1 MNKSLLTAF
10 FLVIAICSAGRVP
23 LSKQNV
29 RKQVFRP
36 FMLVDPLTA
45 RSLLNNDF
53 ENGIE
58 DPWYDSSPNTVH
70 WVVEDFSSPTASYTP
85 PAPLKGTKYLR
96 ATRDEQLTP
105 GLLILRTVVFTALP
119 GDVISFDFWIRS
131 KYTGGN
137 TLDLVVS
144 LDDVETTL
152 LSLSSYST
160 SVNFEW
166 RRISSPILDDSFT
179 EPTQVTLIFYAF
191 CGGNDEDAIAIDDI
205 VIESVADVT
214 SSLSKDKPA
223 LKEAMTHQ
231 QL

>member
-137 TLDLVVS
+137 TLEVRWAVL
-144 LDDVETTL
+144 TL
-152 LSLSSYST
+152 KRRTEKMINVWKWICIILNFVLARCVLGQCRNNFTFSVQLFHIGEFRMASNFQPNSRWFFYPTNWSNSKLSFSI
-160 SVNFEW
+160 N
-166 RRISSPILDDSFT
+166 
-179 EPTQVTLIFYAF
+179 
-191 CGGNDEDAIAIDDI
+191 
-205 VIESVADVT
+205 
-214 SSLSKDKPA
+214 SKLFFVFATD
-223 LKEAMTHQ
+223 
-231 QL
+231 

>member
-1 MNKSLLTAF
+1 MNKNILIPF
-10 FLVIAICSAGRVP
+10 FFVIAVCSAGRVP

-45 RSLLNNDF
+45 RSMLNNDF
-53 ENGIE
+53 ESGTE

-70 WVVEDFSSPTASYTP
+70 WVVEDFSAPAANYAPPT
-85 PAPLKGTKYLR
+85 PLNGTKYLR
-96 ATRDEQLTP
+96 ATRNEQLNP

-137 TLDLVVS
+137 TLDLVLSVGN
-144 LDDVETTL
+144 VESTL
-152 LSLSSYST
+152 LTLTSYST

-166 RRISSPILDDSFT
+166 RRTSTPILDDSFIQ
-179 EPTQVTLIFYAF
+179 PTDVTLIFYAY
-191 CGGNDEDAIAIDDI
+191 CGDNVDDAIAIDDI
-205 VIESVADVT
+205 VVESVADVK
-214 SSLSKDKPA
+214 SSSEDKPA
-223 LKEAMTHQ
+223 VEQ
-231 QL
+231 